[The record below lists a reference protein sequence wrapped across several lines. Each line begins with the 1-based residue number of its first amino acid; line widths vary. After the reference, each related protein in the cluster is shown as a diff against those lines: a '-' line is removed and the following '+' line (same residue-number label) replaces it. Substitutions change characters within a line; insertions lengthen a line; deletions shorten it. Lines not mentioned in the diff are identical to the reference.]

1 MDPALCGHTTGD
13 GEPTISQ
20 IHNYGERRWFVKIE
34 TPSITGG
41 VFYLYLYLSIMKYK
55 ITDSKLESVVF
66 LYLDNQD
73 FVTMEYGTYEYFL
86 NSENDEYAQIK
97 FSERSRWCTIER
109 KLMVEIASFFSL
121 EYHDAMSFIARWVE
135 SKIGLEFNTIESQ
148 SDIIVRYFK

>member
-1 MDPALCGHTTGD
+1 
-13 GEPTISQ
+13 
-20 IHNYGERRWFVKIE
+20 
-34 TPSITGG
+34 
-41 VFYLYLYLSIMKYK
+41 MKYK

-97 FSERSRWCTIER
+97 FNEKSRWCTIER

-121 EYHDAMSFIARWVE
+121 EYHESMSLIAKWVE